1 MVWEFGPAKF
11 PPGVEKIQLFHK
23 MDFWVRY
30 RKYGLKVFR
39 DYVKKFV
46 EVLPE
51 LATRPRKHN
60 FLNFWS
66 TLGPNFFWEHK
77 LHIDINA
84 YAESQSLGVYR

>member
-39 DYVKKFV
+39 DSVKKFV

-51 LATRPRKHN
+51 LATRSLKHN
-60 FLNFWS
+60 FYIFGQLWGQIS
-66 TLGPNFFWEHK
+66 SERISCT
-77 LHIDINA
+77 
-84 YAESQSLGVYR
+84 